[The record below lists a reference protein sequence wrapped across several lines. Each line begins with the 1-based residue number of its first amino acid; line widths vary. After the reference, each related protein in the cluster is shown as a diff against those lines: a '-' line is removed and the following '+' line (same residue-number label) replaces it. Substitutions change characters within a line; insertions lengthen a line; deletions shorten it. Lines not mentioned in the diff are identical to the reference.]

1 MVYFFHRPFFLISAC
16 GILINTLFS
25 YIFYLTVKEE
35 WRELFKKS
43 NHFHWCFFKLILW
56 PLCCKLVMTNSML
69 FKGQR
74 QIVFFLK
81 NLKWKK
87 MPFLSLIKDHVQ
99 RFLSGKSIVDPR
111 EVTWGRKTA
120 AKNFKLKL
128 ISLIVYS

>member
-1 MVYFFHRPFFLISAC
+1 
-16 GILINTLFS
+16 
-25 YIFYLTVKEE
+25 
-35 WRELFKKS
+35 
-43 NHFHWCFFKLILW
+43 
-56 PLCCKLVMTNSML
+56 
-69 FKGQR
+69 
-74 QIVFFLK
+74 
-81 NLKWKK
+81 